1 MSALATVV
9 LILLVVGV
17 LRWVG
22 DNGDGTN
29 FWDDDCGTNSRD
41 DDEWDD

>member
-1 MSALATVV
+1 MNVLAAVVVAL
-9 LILLVVGV
+9 LFVGV
-17 LRWVG
+17 LRWLG

-41 DDEWDD
+41 DDD